1 MDWVSL
7 DVDKEKYGVVVKF
20 WIFFCISSFLII
32 SFLFFL
38 FSFSLLLLVQQI
50 IYPATSEA
58 STIFS
63 EITNALKRLEKL
75 KKASAKAEKDK
86 LNAASSLAK
95 LEAR

>member
-1 MDWVSL
+1 M
-7 DVDKEKYGVVVKF
+7 
-20 WIFFCISSFLII
+20 
-32 SFLFFL
+32 FFL
-38 FSFSLLLLVQQI
+38 FSLSLLLVQQI

>member
-1 MDWVSL
+1 M
-7 DVDKEKYGVVVKF
+7 
-20 WIFFCISSFLII
+20 IF
-32 SFLFFL
+32 FLFFL